1 MRTSFLS
8 PVAALVFSVLS
19 SASLSAADGW
29 LSDFEKAKA
38 AAETDKKDILI
49 DFTGSDWCTWCI
61 RLRKEVFDTKE
72 FKESAPR
79 NFVLLEIDFPEDKS
93 KLSAKEREQNDKLQ
107 AQFAVEGF
115 PTIFLADAQGRP
127 YAQLSYEKGGAENY
141 LQLLDKARQARV
153 KRDEAFGR
161 AAAASGLEKAKAL
174 RDGLQAVAEPLVLAH
189 YQKVLAEIK
198 TLDADDSLGL
208 DAKFGFAAELKGL
221 EGRLRGKIEAGG
233 QAIRDEAD
241 VFLKD
246 HPKATAQQKQEALFG
261 VLSFLRPPKDN
272 AVALKLMEDVLAL
285 DSATEVGKRA
295 KELKGRIEAMIQKQ
309 GAGK

>member
-1 MRTSFLS
+1 MRTSFFS
-8 PVAALVFSVLS
+8 PVAALVLSVVS
-19 SASLSAADGW
+19 SVAASAADGW

-38 AAETDKKDILI
+38 VAESDKKDILM

-93 KLSAKEREQNDKLQ
+93 KVSAKDRAQNDKLQ
-107 AQFAVEGF
+107 EQFAVEGF

-127 YAQLSYEKGGAENY
+127 YAQLSYEKGGPENY
-141 LQLLDKARQARV
+141 LQLLEKARQSRV

-161 AAAASGLEKAKAL
+161 AASASGLEKAKAL
-174 RDGLQAVAEPLVLAH
+174 RDGLQAVSEALVLAH

-198 TLDADDSLGL
+198 SLDAEDSLGL
-208 DAKFGFAAELKGL
+208 DAKFGFAAEMKGL
-221 EGRLRGKIEAGG
+221 EGRLRSKIEAGG
-233 QAIRDEAD
+233 QAIRAEAD
-241 VFLKD
+241 AFVKD
-246 HPKATAQQKQEALFG
+246 HPKATVQQKQEALFG

-272 AVALKLMEDVLAL
+272 VVALKLMEDVLAM
-285 DSATEVGKRA
+285 DSNTEVGKRA

-309 GAGK
+309 GSGK

>member
-1 MRTSFLS
+1 MRLSLLS
-8 PVAALVFSVLS
+8 PVAAVVFSVLS
-19 SASLSAADGW
+19 SAALSAAEGW

-38 AAETDKKDILI
+38 VAEADKKDILI
-49 DFTGSDWCTWCI
+49 DFTGSDWCQWCI

-72 FKESAPR
+72 FKEGAPR
-79 NFVLLEIDFPEDKS
+79 SFVLLEIDFPEDKS
-93 KLSAKEREQNDKLQ
+93 KLSAKEQAQNDKLQ
-107 AQFAVEGF
+107 EQFAVEGF
-115 PTIFLADAQGRP
+115 PTIFLADSQGRP
-127 YAQLSYEKGGAENY
+127 YAQLSYEKGGPENY
-141 LQLLDKARQARV
+141 MQLLDKARQARV

-161 AAAASGLEKAKAL
+161 AASASGLEKAKAL

-198 TLDADDSLGL
+198 SLDAEDSLGL

-241 VFLKD
+241 AFVKD
-246 HPKATAQQKQEALFG
+246 HPKATVQQKQEALFG

-272 AVALKLMEDVLAL
+272 AVALKLMEDVLTL
-285 DSATEVGKRA
+285 DPATEVGKRA